1 MTVGTID
8 EVNTAAGTVSR
19 RQKGAAELPGGL
31 SICRSRH
38 DNHPRLTG
46 RQQHLPSNIPIRS
59 PPLLY
64 LPRSCPM
71 AQAGADYIPTCLFRV
86 EKAQGQSIG
95 KDLYLTQVHDIQL
108 FFLHFNLLQ
117 IAGRLYCASPKHI
130 PFWAGGVDVVGVGL
144 WPETTMCGALT
155 DQEVWASAVPS
166 SPCLSHSGLKS
177 PLLCHPAGVLHTPGR
192 GPHRTQ
198 PCS

>member
-1 MTVGTID
+1 M
-8 EVNTAAGTVSR
+8 SR

-155 DQEVWASAVPS
+155 DQEVVLGLRGALFSLSFSFWAEEPSAMPS
-166 SPCLSHSGLKS
+166 SRCSAHPREGPTQNSA
-177 PLLCHPAGVLHTPGR
+177 LLLANNHG
-192 GPHRTQ
+192 
-198 PCS
+198 